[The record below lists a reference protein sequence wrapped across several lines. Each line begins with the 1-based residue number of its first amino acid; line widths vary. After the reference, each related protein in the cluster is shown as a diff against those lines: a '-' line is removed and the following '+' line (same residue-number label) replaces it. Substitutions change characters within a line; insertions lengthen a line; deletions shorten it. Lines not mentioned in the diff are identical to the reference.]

1 MSEESRKE
9 RRVLVAVDESDES
22 MYALSWSLKNIIFQN
37 SSDTLIL
44 LYVKPHHHD
53 AYATFDSTGIMDDP
67 QTPGHVLSPEA
78 SAAIKKYSQ
87 DVVDCVL
94 QKSKRMCKDLENVK
108 VETQIESG
116 NPKDVICEMSRKL
129 NADLLVMGSHD
140 YAAMK
145 RAFFDSVSEYCSQNV
160 KCPVLIVRKR
170 KPYAGSGN

>member
-1 MSEESRKE
+1 
-9 RRVLVAVDESDES
+9 

-53 AYATFDSTGIMDDP
+53 TFTPLDSTGIMDDP
-67 QTPGHVLSPEA
+67 QTPGHVLSPKA

-94 QKSKRMCKDLENVK
+94 QKSKRICKDLENVK
-108 VETQIESG
+108 LETQVERG

-140 YAAMK
+140 YGVMK
-145 RAFFDSVSEYCSQNV
+145 RAFFESVSEYCSQNV
-160 KCPVLIVRKR
+160 KCPVLIVK
-170 KPYAGSGN
+170 KPKPHAGAGN